1 MVLPPPVIG
10 GLNLKICQN
19 FVEMKICRNFSYICG
34 GINLYGGNQNFMR
47 GVIFVITLSLFHLFR
62 NSYHPENWSASF
74 MNFFRKWECIRSCYL
89 LISSNLRKRPFKKTS
104 LLFLPR
110 QLLCKRCSDMLSVNI
125 SSYYCNSCNQN
136 PWKISFKKFSFRNE
150 FLETF
155 CKYINP
161 GFKPQILEHL
171 FWRTAPL
178 AVSDPCS
185 ILVDNTSYILVDID
199 CIVLFRRI

>member
-1 MVLPPPVIG
+1 MLLHFHYFISLETATTQKIKVL
-10 GLNLKICQN
+10 
-19 FVEMKICRNFSYICG
+19 
-34 GINLYGGNQNFMR
+34 
-47 GVIFVITLSLFHLFR
+47 
-62 NSYHPENWSASF
+62 
-74 MNFFRKWECIRSCYL
+74 L
-89 LISSNLRKRPFKKTS
+89 LWISSGNGNASGVVICWYPQIFEKGPLKK
-104 LLFLPR
+104 LHFLFLPR

-155 CKYINP
+155 CEYINP

-171 FWRTAPL
+171 FWRTVPL
-178 AVSDPCS
+178 AVSDLCS
-185 ILVDNTSYILVDID
+185 ILVDNTSYILLDID